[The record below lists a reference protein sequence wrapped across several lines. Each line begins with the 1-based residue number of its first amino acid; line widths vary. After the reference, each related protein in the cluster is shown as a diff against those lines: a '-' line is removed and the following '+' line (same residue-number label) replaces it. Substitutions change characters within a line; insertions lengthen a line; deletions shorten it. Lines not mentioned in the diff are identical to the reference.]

1 MARQITETL
10 RAGGP
15 GNVWLR
21 LLGNDD
27 SLPFFTWLDLPT
39 TLSRTQRM
47 AAKALEDPT
56 LVISKCR
63 SGILCKAINLV
74 PEN

>member
-1 MARQITETL
+1 MTRQTTETL

-15 GNVWLR
+15 GNAWLR
-21 LLGNDD
+21 LLGNED
-27 SLPFFTWLDLPT
+27 SLPCTWLDLPT
-39 TLSRTQRM
+39 TPSRTQQM

-56 LVISKCR
+56 LVVSKRR